1 MYSEL
6 IHSGNGGILLSDR
19 EVTGPFEHNDVIYI
33 FHPVTGRLIPISDD
47 HDEIIYRPIGQA
59 NGGSGSQT
67 NGGSGSQ
74 TNGVNGSQPNG
85 GNASQPNNGNA
96 SQPNNGNPSQANG
109 GGGSQTNNVGASQTN
124 GGSSS

>member
-1 MYSEL
+1 LYNEL
-6 IHSGNGGILLSDR
+6 IYRGNGCILLSDR
-19 EVTGPFEHNDVIYI
+19 EVQGPFEHNGVIYI

-47 HDEIIYRPIGQA
+47 HYEIIYRPIGQA
-59 NGGSGSQT
+59 

-96 SQPNNGNPSQANG
+96 SQPHNGNLSQANG
-109 GGGSQTNNVGASQTN
+109 GGGSQTNNEGASQTN
-124 GGSSS
+124 GGSGS